1 MTTMLRKL
9 TLRTCGASKPE
20 ILAAL
25 PKGSTKSVPL
35 IRIAGD
41 STEAKVGQT
50 DKGEFVKLLGEF
62 HAVSLLNDQRYRSA
76 VALLPSFI
84 SEPIAAALRGSPSVT
99 FALEVSARR
108 DDSSAVGYVFECRSL
123 HEPEPEERMKRL
135 LGAIGVD
142 WRAAAPAAIAN
153 AKDEGEVA
161 EEAEQAAEEAPAPR
175 SFRQR
180 R

>member
-9 TLRTCGASKPE
+9 TLRTCGAAKAE

-25 PKGSTKSVPL
+25 PKGSKDAVAL

-41 STEAKVGQT
+41 STEAKSGQT
-50 DKGEFVKLLGEF
+50 DKGEFVKLIGEF
-62 HAVSLLNDQRYRSA
+62 HAYSLLNGARFRSA
-76 VALLPSFI
+76 QAILPSFI
-84 SEPIAAALRGSPSVT
+84 SEPIAAARRGSPSVT

-108 DDSSAVGYVFECRSL
+108 DESSAVGYVFEVRSL

-142 WRAAAPAAIAN
+142 WREQAPAALTDAR
-153 AKDEGEVA
+153 DEGEAA
-161 EEAEQAAEEAPAPR
+161 EEAEEAAEEAPAPR
-175 SFRQR
+175 GKR